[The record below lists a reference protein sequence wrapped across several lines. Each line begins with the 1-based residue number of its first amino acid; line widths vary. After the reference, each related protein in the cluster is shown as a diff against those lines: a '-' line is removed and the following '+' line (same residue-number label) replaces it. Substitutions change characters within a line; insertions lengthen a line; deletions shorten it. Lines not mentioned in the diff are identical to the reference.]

1 MYIAPCWYTLDVVL
15 VKRDS
20 QECRDVESQFRT
32 CNVTS
37 TTSIDIYCTDD
48 MTMLDLGEVV
58 IVAHKILA

>member
-20 QECRDVESQFRT
+20 QEYSNAESQFRT

-37 TTSIDIYCTDD
+37 TTSVSICCTDD
-48 MTMLDLGEVV
+48 TTMLSLSEVV
-58 IVAHKILA
+58 IDAHKILA